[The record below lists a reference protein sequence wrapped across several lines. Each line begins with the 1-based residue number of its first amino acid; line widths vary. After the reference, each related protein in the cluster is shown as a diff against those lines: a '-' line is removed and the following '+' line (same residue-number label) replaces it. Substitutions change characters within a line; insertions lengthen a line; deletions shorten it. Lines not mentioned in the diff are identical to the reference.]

1 MKSISSS
8 TILSILLLVC
18 ALVQTSFA
26 SNPSDVDAQNII
38 VRRRAAVK
46 KVRARG
52 NNQQQARVLSSSSSK
67 SSKSPKSMKS
77 SKSPKSMKS
86 GSSKMPKAMM
96 MSAATAS
103 SDGAK
108 MENVMTV
115 AALSTAAYFML

>member
-1 MKSISSS
+1 MKSILSS
-8 TILSILLLVC
+8 TILSILLVVC

-26 SNPSDVDAQNII
+26 NNDVDVQNNI
-38 VRRRAAVK
+38 VRRRAALK

-52 NNQQQARVLSSSSSK
+52 NNQEQNRILSSK

-96 MSAATAS
+96 NAATAAAS
-103 SDGAK
+103 SDGTK

>member
-38 VRRRAAVK
+38 VRRRAAMK

-52 NNQQQARVLSSSSSK
+52 NNQQQARILSSK

-96 MSAATAS
+96 SAATAS

>member
-77 SKSPKSMKS
+77 

>member
-8 TILSILLLVC
+8 TILLLLVC

-26 SNPSDVDAQNII
+26 SNPSDVDAQNLI

-52 NNQQQARVLSSSSSK
+52 SNQQQARILSSK